1 MTEINEPKE
10 ETPDRPN
17 DPYGSND
24 PYGRDGSDRPNDPF
38 GRDDPEPLDVKA
50 SSATDCT
57 GLIPALPQSDA
68 ELESYAELYPY
79 PADIFQD

>member
-1 MTEINEPKE
+1 MTEINDPKE
-10 ETPDRPN
+10 QTPDRPN
-17 DPYGSND
+17 DP
-24 PYGRDGSDRPNDPF
+24 F
-38 GRDDPEPLDVKA
+38 GHDDPEPLDVKA